1 MNPYAKYQES
11 QIKTADPGRLILMI
25 YDGAI
30 IFLQQSKDLIKRKDF
45 VDKSVKITK
54 VQDILIELMAALNME
69 AGSVAI
75 NLKALYAYMIK
86 RLFDA
91 NGQKDVSA
99 IDETLKILVELR
111 EAWDTIIN
119 RPDVENKISPNRFNI
134 TPEKVVQ
141 L

>member
-11 QIKTADPGRLILMI
+11 QIKTADQGRLILMM
-25 YDGAI
+25 YDGAV
-30 IFLQQSKDLIKRKDF
+30 IFLQQSKDLIKNRDF
-45 VDKSVKITK
+45 IEKSIKITK
-54 VQDILIELMAALNME
+54 AQNILIELMAALNME

-91 NGQKDVSA
+91 NGQNDVSA

-119 RPDVENKISPNRFNI
+119 RPDIENKMSTNKFNI

>member
-45 VDKSVKITK
+45 VEKSVKITK
-54 VQDILIELMAALNME
+54 VQDILIELMAALNMV

-75 NLKALYAYMIK
+75 FFI
-86 RLFDA
+86 
-91 NGQKDVSA
+91 
-99 IDETLKILVELR
+99 
-111 EAWDTIIN
+111 
-119 RPDVENKISPNRFNI
+119 
-134 TPEKVVQ
+134 
-141 L
+141 

>member
-45 VDKSVKITK
+45 VEKSVKITK
-54 VQDILIELMAALNME
+54 VQNILIELMAALNME

-91 NGQKDVSA
+91 NGQKDLSA
-99 IDETLKILVELR
+99 IDETIRILVELR

-119 RPDVENKISPNRFNI
+119 RPDVENKMSPNRFNI